1 MLSFSVLRPWRSP
14 QMRLLEGEL
23 DRALKRWVITCSQV
37 QRSLHWQRCCWLFGQ
52 AENLQEERSAETWM
66 ACKLVMLVFLIVW
79 KIYNVMMLK
88 YRCQCW
94 YSDVNFDANID
105 PHFVANNYVVAIELK
120 CVQARYLQ
128 KTLPTLHWS
137 RPNFDVDNYIWSESC
152 WRHDNVVSSRVR
164 FARYLLNHVFSQATR
179 WSGLVSL
186 RRQRRPRWR
195 SIRGSIVRWDKDTI
209 RTFFVRL

>member
-79 KIYNVMMLK
+79 KLDNVMMLK

-94 YSDVNFDANID
+94 YSDVNFDAKID
-105 PHFVANNYVVAIELK
+105 PHFVADNNVAMKEIK
-120 CVQARYLQ
+120 CVEERYLQ
-128 KTLPTLHWS
+128 KKPLPTLLWTKYWCRQLYWS
-137 RPNFDVDNYIWSESC
+137 ARC
-152 WRHDNVVSSRVR
+152 WRHQYLVQSSVGRV
-164 FARYLLNHVFSQATR
+164 FC
-179 WSGLVSL
+179 
-186 RRQRRPRWR
+186 
-195 SIRGSIVRWDKDTI
+195 K
-209 RTFFVRL
+209 